1 MSTTEPAPAGGAP
14 LPPGQVT
21 RAGWGGHPFPPDVQA
36 NLLSKLLTGS
46 PFANALQPAPTTSGV
61 VTWPLVSPEGAAWL
75 AELQQLPLASLGDE
89 VYSIGVCKLGTII
102 QLSEESIT
110 DASFN
115 LAQAVGRAI
124 ADSCGPLVDD
134 AFLYG
139 AAALSPKGVW
149 AAAPEA
155 AEAPD
160 FRSAVIAAWGELAG
174 AGSPVESIIVAT
186 HPTDLASEWSRT
198 TGDGLPLHTD
208 APSAGTL
215 TLGPGIR
222 TLAVPMMHAGDVLA
236 FDASAVFR
244 VVRSDFAVELS
255 REAGFAT
262 DSVWLRVKGRLAVA
276 APTPEKSLR
285 RCTIAGAAAAA
296 AKASAPAKK

>member
-1 MSTTEPAPAGGAP
+1 MSTTEPAAGGAP

-21 RAGWGGHPFPPDVQA
+21 RAAWSGAPFPDDVQA
-36 NLLSKLLTGS
+36 QLLAKLLTGS
-46 PFANALQPAPTTSGV
+46 PFAKALQPAPTTRGV
-61 VTWPLVSPEGAAWL
+61 VTWPLVSPEGATWL
-75 AELQQLPLASLGDE
+75 AELQQFPLASLNDD
-89 VYSIGVCKLGTII
+89 VYTVAAAKLGTII
-102 QLSEESIT
+102 QLSNESIA
-110 DASFN
+110 DASFD
-115 LAQAVGRAI
+115 LAGAVGRAI

-160 FRSAVIAAWGELAG
+160 FRSAVITAWGELAG
-174 AGSPVESIIVAT
+174 AGSPVESILVAT

-208 APSAGTL
+208 APSAATL

-244 VVRSDFAVELS
+244 VARSDFAVELS

-296 AKASAPAKK
+296 AKASTPAKK